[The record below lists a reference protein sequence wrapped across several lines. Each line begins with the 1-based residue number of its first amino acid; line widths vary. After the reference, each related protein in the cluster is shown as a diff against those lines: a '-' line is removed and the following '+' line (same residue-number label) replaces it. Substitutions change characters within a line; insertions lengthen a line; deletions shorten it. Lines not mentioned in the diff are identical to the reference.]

1 MLKGEYNLTKFNTII
16 QGSRVK
22 YPYYEGKHLIVP
34 IELFVFADESGI
46 QSSAKYC
53 LVLGFI
59 GSPRHWGKFEIEWK
73 KVLDNYK
80 VTEFHAKE
88 FFGKNPKRMRIG
100 QYQNWTSI
108 QADSFLEGLLSV
120 VRSRRLY
127 PVGGAVD
134 VTAFNSFTHDE
145 RRFFTGGLI
154 DKTRIKWRTSGAPS
168 KPYYFAMNLLIVDAL
183 SNADPDANLHFIFD
197 EQNVLQSRAIQTFRE
212 NFKAGPLSKGLDIM
226 QVKSVTFANS
236 IDEPGLQLA
245 DMYAYAWHRYL
256 ARKELVSEGIHRILE
271 TITPKRAKRG
281 PGIVI
286 FDRAPFQKLLNKLP
300 TDVQDRLKA
309 GKL

>member
-1 MLKGEYNLTKFNTII
+1 LRNQNII
-16 QGSRVK
+16 KGSRGK
-22 YPYYEGKHLIVP
+22 YPYHEGKHLIVP
-34 IELFVFADESGI
+34 KELFVFADESGI

-59 GSPRHWGKFEIEWK
+59 GSPRHWGKFEVEWEE
-73 KVLDNYK
+73 VLDNYK
-80 VTEFHAKE
+80 ITEFHAKE
-88 FFGKNPKRMRIG
+88 FFSKDKKRMRIG
-100 QYQNWTSI
+100 QYKNWTSI
-108 QADSFLEGLLSV
+108 IADNFLEGLLSV

-145 RRFFTGGLI
+145 RRFFTGGFI
-154 DKTRIKWRTSGAPS
+154 NQKRIKWQTSGAPS
-168 KPYYFAMNLLIVDAL
+168 KPYYFAMNLLMVDAL
-183 SNADPDANLHFIFD
+183 TNADPDANLHFIFD

-212 NFKAGPLSKGLDIM
+212 NFKAGPLSRGLDIM
-226 QVKSVTFANS
+226 QVKSVTFTNS

-245 DMYAYAWHRYL
+245 DMYAYAWYRYL
-256 ARKELVSEGIHRILE
+256 TLKESASEGIHRILE

-286 FDRAPFQKLLNKLP
+286 FERATFQKLLNKLP
-300 TDVQDRLKA
+300 TDVQDRLKK